1 MHFGKERKVSVYY
14 NMRRIILMFL
24 ANLFRL
30 PYMLFRVLTM
40 AKRRGKY
47 TKEERYAC
55 LHRFVR
61 WANWGGRVTVKAD
74 GLDRLP
80 AEDGFIM
87 YPNHQGMYDVLTLI
101 EALERPFSPIAKIE
115 TEHVPLLRPVLLMLD
130 TEFMD
135 RSDVRQSLGV
145 ITSVANRARRGE
157 NFVIFAEGTRSKKEN
172 EMLPFKPG
180 AFKAAT
186 LSHAPIVP
194 VAFVDCFIPFDRKSI
209 KKVTVQAHILDPIP
223 YEEYS
228 GMNTRE
234 IADLV
239 QERIAAKIA
248 EVTA

>member
-1 MHFGKERKVSVYY
+1 
-14 NMRRIILMFL
+14 MRRIVLMFL

-30 PYMLFRVLTM
+30 PYMLFKVFRM
-40 AKRRGKY
+40 SRRRDIY
-47 TKEERYAC
+47 SKEECYAA
-55 LHRFVR
+55 LHRMVR
-61 WANWGGRVTVKAD
+61 WANRGGRVTVKAD
-74 GLDRLP
+74 GLDKLP
-80 AEDGFIM
+80 AGDGFIM
-87 YPNHQGMYDVLTLI
+87 YPNHQGMFDVLTLL
-101 EALERPFSPIAKIE
+101 EALDRPFSPIAKIE

-194 VAFVDCFIPFDRKSI
+194 VAFIDCFIPFDRKHI

-223 YEEYS
+223 YDEYRD
-228 GMNTRE
+228 MNTRE
-234 IADLV
+234 IAELV
-239 QERIAAKIA
+239 QARIAAKIA
-248 EVTA
+248 EVTADRSK

>member
-1 MHFGKERKVSVYY
+1 
-14 NMRRIILMFL
+14 MRRIVLMFL

-30 PYMLFRVLTM
+30 PYMLFKVFRM
-40 AKRRGKY
+40 SRRRDIY
-47 TKEERYAC
+47 SKEECYAA
-55 LHRFVR
+55 LHRMVR
-61 WANWGGRVTVKAD
+61 WANRGGRVTVKAD
-74 GLDRLP
+74 GLDKLP
-80 AEDGFIM
+80 ADDGFIM
-87 YPNHQGMYDVLTLI
+87 YPNHQGMFDVLTLL
-101 EALERPFSPIAKIE
+101 EALDRPFSPIAKIE

-194 VAFVDCFIPFDRKSI
+194 VAFIDCFIPFDRKHI
-209 KKVTVQAHILDPIP
+209 KKVTVRAHILDPIP
-223 YEEYS
+223 YDEYS

-234 IADLV
+234 IAELV
-239 QERIAAKIA
+239 QTRIAAKIA
-248 EVTA
+248 EVTADRSK

>member
-1 MHFGKERKVSVYY
+1 
-14 NMRRIILMFL
+14 MRRIVLMFL

-30 PYMLFRVLTM
+30 PYMLFKVLRM
-40 AKRRGKY
+40 SRHRDIY
-47 TKEERYAC
+47 SKEERYAA
-55 LHRFVR
+55 LHRMVR
-61 WANWGGRVTVKAD
+61 WANRGGRVTVKAD
-74 GLDRLP
+74 GLDKLP
-80 AEDGFIM
+80 ADDGFIM
-87 YPNHQGMYDVLTLI
+87 YPNHQGMFDVLTLL
-101 EALERPFSPIAKIE
+101 EALDRPFSPIAKIE

-194 VAFVDCFIPFDRKSI
+194 VAFIDCFIPFDRKHI
-209 KKVTVQAHILDPIP
+209 KKVTVQAHILDPIL
-223 YEEYS
+223 YDEYC

-234 IADLV
+234 IAELV
-239 QERIAAKIA
+239 QACIAAKIA
-248 EVTA
+248 EVTAE

>member
-1 MHFGKERKVSVYY
+1 
-14 NMRRIILMFL
+14 MRRIVLMFL

-30 PYMLFRVLTM
+30 PYMLIKVYRM
-40 AKRRGKY
+40 ARHRDIY
-47 TKEERYAC
+47 SKEERYAA
-55 LHRFVR
+55 LHRMVH

-74 GLDRLP
+74 GLDKLP
-80 AEDGFIM
+80 AKDGFIM
-87 YPNHQGMYDVLTLI
+87 YPNHQGMYDTLTLI
-101 EALERPFSPIAKIE
+101 EALDRPFSPIAKIE
-115 TEHVPLLRPVLLMLD
+115 TEHIPLLRPVLLMLD

-135 RSDVRQSLGV
+135 RADVRQSLGV
-145 ITSVANRARRGE
+145 ITSVANRARKGE
-157 NFVIFAEGTRSKKEN
+157 NFVIFPEGTRSKKEN

-194 VAFVDCFIPFDRKSI
+194 VAFVDCFIPFDRKTL
-209 KKVTVQAHILDPIP
+209 KKVTVQAHVLDPIP

-248 EVTA
+248 ECTSE

>member
-1 MHFGKERKVSVYY
+1 
-14 NMRRIILMFL
+14 MRRIVLMFL

-30 PYMLFRVLTM
+30 PDMLFKVFRLS
-40 AKRRGKY
+40 RRRDIY
-47 TKEERYAC
+47 SKEECYAA
-55 LHRFVR
+55 LHRMVR
-61 WANWGGRVTVKAD
+61 WANRGGRVTVKAD
-74 GLDRLP
+74 GLDKLP
-80 AEDGFIM
+80 ADDGFIM
-87 YPNHQGMYDVLTLI
+87 YPNHQGMFDVLTLL
-101 EALERPFSPIAKIE
+101 EALDRPFSPIAKIE

-194 VAFVDCFIPFDRKSI
+194 VAFIDCFIPFDRKHI

-223 YEEYS
+223 YDEYHD
-228 GMNTRE
+228 MNTRE
-234 IADLV
+234 IAELV
-239 QERIAAKIA
+239 QARIAAKIA
-248 EVTA
+248 EVTAE

>member
-1 MHFGKERKVSVYY
+1 
-14 NMRRIILMFL
+14 MRRIILMFL

-30 PYMLFRVLTM
+30 PYMLFKVFRM
-40 AKRRGKY
+40 SRHRDIY
-47 TKEERYAC
+47 SKEDCYAA
-55 LHRFVR
+55 LHRMVR
-61 WANWGGRVTVKAD
+61 WANRGGRVTIAAD
-74 GLDRLP
+74 GLEKLP
-80 AEDGFIM
+80 AENGFIM
-87 YPNHQGMYDVLTLI
+87 YPNHQGMFDALALL
-101 EALERPFSPIAKIE
+101 EALDRPFSPIAKIE

-194 VAFVDCFIPFDRKSI
+194 VAFVDCFIPFDRKHI

-223 YEEYS
+223 YDEYRD
-228 GMNTRE
+228 MNTRE
-234 IADLV
+234 IAELV
-239 QERIAAKIA
+239 QSRIAAKIA
-248 EVTA
+248 EVTEN